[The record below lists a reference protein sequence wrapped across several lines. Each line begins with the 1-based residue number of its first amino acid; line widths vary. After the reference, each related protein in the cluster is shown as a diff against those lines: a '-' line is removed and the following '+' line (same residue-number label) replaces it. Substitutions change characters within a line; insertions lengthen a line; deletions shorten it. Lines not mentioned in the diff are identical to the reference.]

1 MTNLWNKTD
10 FNIGASLRR
19 ETFFFF
25 LRKGRRR
32 KEMGKRKKG
41 RRKKRGE
48 KLDRKKLI
56 LLVTNIYLTNF
67 IRIRYDKLHFFLTE
81 N

>member
-1 MTNLWNKTD
+1 
-10 FNIGASLRR
+10 
-19 ETFFFF
+19 
-25 LRKGRRR
+25 
-32 KEMGKRKKG
+32 MGKRKKG

>member
-48 KLDRKKLI
+48 KLDRKKI
-56 LLVTNIYLTNF
+56 NTSC
-67 IRIRYDKLHFFLTE
+67 DKHLPHKFYK